1 MKQYV
6 KALDIN
12 SECFKYIPH
21 ASPGLSE
28 ENIKANIFNGPQ
40 IRQLL
45 KDANF
50 VSLMTLTSQ
59 QLSENFLETK
69 KLKAIKSFYMNRC
82 LVLKQFVV
90 RAQNYTT

>member
-28 ENIKANIFNGPQ
+28 ENIKPIIFNGPQ

-50 VSLMTLTSQ
+50 VSLMTLNSQ
-59 QLSENFLETK
+59 QLSRKFFGNK
-69 KLKAIKSFYMNRC
+69 KAESYKEFYMNRC

-90 RAQNYTT
+90 RAQNYIT

>member
-1 MKQYV
+1 MKQFV
-6 KALDIN
+6 KTLDIN
-12 SECFKYIPH
+12 GECFKYISH
-21 ASPGLSE
+21 AFPGLSE
-28 ENIKANIFNGPQ
+28 EKKQAGICNRPQ

-69 KLKAIKSFYMNRC
+69 KLKTKKSIHMNYF
-82 LVLKQFVV
+82 LVLKQVV
-90 RAQNYTT
+90 VI